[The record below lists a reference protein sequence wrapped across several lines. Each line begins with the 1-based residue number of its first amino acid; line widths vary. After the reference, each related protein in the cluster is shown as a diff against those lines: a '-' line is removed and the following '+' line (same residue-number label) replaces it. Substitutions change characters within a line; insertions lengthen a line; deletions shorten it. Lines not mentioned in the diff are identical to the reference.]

1 MLQVQCNKL
10 KTHCENI
17 LNWLL
22 KFHETIFLKVLSMSI
37 FVQQAGGAAGWR
49 HLERG
54 AGRLR
59 QDRSLLI
66 VVFILFLK
74 GQFHAVSFSH
84 RAGVSCCLILGWIFV
99 C

>member
-1 MLQVQCNKL
+1 ML

-17 LNWLL
+17 FNWLL
-22 KFHETIFLKVLSMSI
+22 KFHETVFLKVLSI
-37 FVQQAGGAAGWR
+37 LVQQAGGAAGWR

-59 QDRSLLI
+59 QDRSSLI

-74 GQFHAVSFSH
+74 GQFHADSLSH
-84 RAGVSCCLILGWIFV
+84 RAVVSCCLNLGWIFS
-99 C
+99 CLLF